1 MTDLSL
7 EFLEEGSD
15 QVLQQLAVVHSVA
28 FEAIGQ
34 QGWSSSQI
42 GSTLRHEGGF
52 AVVAHSEG
60 QARGFILIRVAAGE
74 AELITVAV
82 RPSAHRSGI
91 AHALVAAARM
101 HLEAAGAETLF
112 LEVRSDNVPA
122 IALYEKLG
130 FSRAGLR
137 AGYYRTTAGERVDA
151 LMYQLNLG

>member
-7 EFLEEGSD
+7 ELLEEAPER
-15 QVLQQLAVVHSVA
+15 LLEQLAAIHCSA

-34 QGWSSSQI
+34 QGWSASQI
-42 GSTLRHEGGF
+42 GSTLQPEGGF
-52 AVVAHSEG
+52 AVVAHGEG

-82 RPSAHRSGI
+82 HPSAHRSGI
-91 AHALVAAARM
+91 ARALVVAARM
-101 HLEAAGAETLF
+101 RLEAEGAETLF

-130 FSRAGLR
+130 FSKAGLR
-137 AGYYRTTAGERVDA
+137 AGYYKTTAGERIDA
-151 LMYQLNLG
+151 LMYQLDLG